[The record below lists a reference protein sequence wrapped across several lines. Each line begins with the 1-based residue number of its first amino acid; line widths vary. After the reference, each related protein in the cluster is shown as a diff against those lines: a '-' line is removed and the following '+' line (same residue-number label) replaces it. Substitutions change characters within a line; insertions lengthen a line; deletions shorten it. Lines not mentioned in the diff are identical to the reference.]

1 MLKVD
6 LVMYNSPKEP
16 INAKGILIMTI
27 MENLG
32 DSNCMAMTRKIEE
45 QAQVGTK
52 VLHNQMPGRVQEKE
66 QA

>member
-1 MLKVD
+1 
-6 LVMYNSPKEP
+6 
-16 INAKGILIMTI
+16 
-27 MENLG
+27 ME
-32 DSNCMAMTRKIEE
+32 DSRRESEEE